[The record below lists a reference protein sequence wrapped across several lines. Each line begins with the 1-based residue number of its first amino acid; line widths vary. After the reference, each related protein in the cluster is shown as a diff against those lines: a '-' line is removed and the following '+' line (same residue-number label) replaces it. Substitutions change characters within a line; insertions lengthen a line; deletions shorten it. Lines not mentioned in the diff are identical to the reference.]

1 MNRNRSPAG
10 AAALFLVLAFAAGAT
25 CADTPASD
33 EDRVVEA
40 LRTLYVAAT
49 NDDLALFHTVA
60 TPDFYAFDV
69 GKRFDGDALMELIK
83 NLHAAGNDYVWQVTE
98 PEVRVHGDTALITYL
113 NRGSVQDAS
122 GRKDVTW
129 LESAFL
135 RKDEDRWRI
144 HFLHSTRVP

>member
-1 MNRNRSPAG
+1 MNRNRSPA
-10 AAALFLVLAFAAGAT
+10 ATAMLLLALAFAASAT
-25 CADTPASD
+25 CGETLASD
-33 EDRVVEA
+33 EELVVE
-40 LRTLYVAAT
+40 TMKTMYVAAT

-60 TPDFYAFDV
+60 APDFYAFDV

-83 NLHAAGNDYVWQVTE
+83 NLHAAGSIYVWRVTE
-98 PEVRVHGDTALITYL
+98 PEVHVYADTALITYV

-135 RKDEDRWRI
+135 RKDEGRWRI